1 MLFAVFSVAL
11 GVALFRFREKETLQS
26 EHDAVLFRLAVEK
39 AVSALYIML
48 LREQPAPCEAE
59 RTARMKRRWVKPIR

>member
-48 LREQPAPCEAE
+48 LREQLAPCEIDG
-59 RTARMKRRWVKPIR
+59 RTKL